1 MEGRA
6 TNEWELSKENIQ
18 PLKQGRNMA
27 KLSHS
32 LHQQDEDTVR
42 AIQEERRGFEEEL
55 RSYAGEDALDPWYR
69 YIQVGALKLNK
80 DNKIF
85 VFVPVLQS
93 DVQWVEQTY
102 PKGGKDGQVHVLIEK
117 CIKKFKVSC
126 LWSYC
131 QLTPWC
137 RT

>member
-1 MEGRA
+1 MEGGEVEGRA

-69 YIQVGALKLNK
+69 YIQVGAIKLNK
-80 DNKIF
+80 D
-85 VFVPVLQS
+85 
-93 DVQWVEQTY
+93 
-102 PKGGKDGQVHVLIEK
+102 
-117 CIKKFKVSC
+117 KKYLFLSLCYNLMCSGWSRPTPREGRTARSMCSSRNVSRS
-126 LWSYC
+126 L
-131 QLTPWC
+131 
-137 RT
+137 R